1 MPLMLTKLLFIA
13 LGGSVG
19 AVLRYGLTGLAQRLA
34 DGTAIEGFP
43 VGTLAVNLL
52 GCLLI
57 GGLGAYFA
65 GPHLV
70 REEYRA
76 FLLVGL
82 LGAFTTFSTF
92 GWETFELVND
102 RQLGLA
108 GLNILL
114 SNAIGLAGVWIGYR
128 LVEHF
133 AAGAGAA

>member
-1 MPLMLTKLLFIA
+1 MPPLLTKLLFIA
-13 LGGSVG
+13 LGGAVG
-19 AVLRYGLTGLAQRLA
+19 ALLRYSLAGLAQRLA
-34 DGTAIEGFP
+34 DATPLEGFP
-43 VGTLAVNLL
+43 VGTLAVNVL

-70 REEYRA
+70 REEHRA

-92 GWETFELVND
+92 GWETFELAND
-102 RQLGLA
+102 RQFGLA
-108 GLNILL
+108 GLNILA
-114 SNAIGLAGVWIGYR
+114 SNGLGLVGIWIGYR

-133 AAGAGAA
+133 NTATGAG